1 LLKKSKVAMRPE
13 FWRLYRHLI
22 FGSILVILTSIL
34 FLLFSSVQR
43 NTLLTQSNVCADVE
57 LSLAL
62 SLHGIPLEHTYDSQ
76 FDWHSLV
83 ASAPYSDDEIEKILL
98 NKKIMTS
105 SLGVSTIVLPDEAK
119 YSEFISLKGD
129 NILPIASLFTQ
140 FLKTPL
146 ISESQ
151 KIKIMGWMECV
162 SYSEL
167 DVLEHTMPA
176 PIIHAF
182 VQGEGFS
189 FLWQL
194 SDERIFQVS
203 IAYKKYYQTA
213 IIITIISIAM
223 LIMLVFV
230 WKEFSSLEN
239 RRKSF
244 ENFTRK
250 IAQGNGRIP
259 DEIPDGSGALKELAY
274 SFDSMSSHIQRLL
287 KVQREMINAISH
299 ELRTPIARLRFGL
312 EVIKDELGE
321 DDLMTIEAL
330 EGDVEELNTL
340 VDEVLTYGKLEQGS
354 LNLHFEA
361 TNIRQLVDGVLQH
374 NSLLLSHLKVE
385 IVFSEEESGVLADA
399 HHMHRALQNL
409 ILNAAK
415 YANTRVKVIFHQDE
429 ERWQVD
435 IEDDGPGIPFE
446 DRDKVFIPFQRLDN
460 SRTRASGG
468 YGLGLAIVQRI
479 AFWHGG
485 AVLVDES
492 ELGGAKFSLIWS
504 RNQHQETLS

>member
-1 LLKKSKVAMRPE
+1 MRPE

-43 NTLLTQSNVCADVE
+43 NTLLAQSNICADAE
-57 LSLAL
+57 ISLAL
-62 SLHGIPLEHTYDSQ
+62 SLHGIPLANSYDSQ
-76 FDWHSLV
+76 FNL
-83 ASAPYSDDEIEKILL
+83 AALTATAPYADADIKAILQG
-98 NKKIMTS
+98 KKLSTS
-105 SLGVSTIVLPDEAK
+105 SLGLSTLTLPDVAQVALFK
-119 YSEFISLKGD
+119 SESDD
-129 NILPIASLFTQ
+129 NILPINRLFSQ
-140 FLKTPL
+140 FLQTSE
-146 ISESQ
+146 ISETQ
-151 KIKIMGWMECV
+151 KLNMMSWMECV
-162 SYSEL
+162 QFTEF
-167 DVLEHTMPA
+167 EGA
-176 PIIHAF
+176 KQPIPSNFVYAF
-182 VQGEGFS
+182 IQGEGFG

-194 SDERIFQVS
+194 DDGRTYQVS
-203 IAYKKYYQTA
+203 IAYQKYYQTA
-213 IIITIISIAM
+213 IIITIVSIAM

-312 EVIKDELGE
+312 EVIKDEI
-321 DDLMTIEAL
+321 DQDNLMTIEAL

-354 LNLHFEA
+354 LNLHFEE

-415 YANTRVKVIFHQDE
+415 YANTSVRVIFHQDE

-435 IEDDGPGIPFE
+435 IEDDGSGIPFE

-492 ELGGAKFSLIWS
+492 ELGGAKFSFIWS
-504 RNQHQETLS
+504 RNQHKGTLS